1 MKCTICKH
9 ELSSSGPYSDCGG
22 DCMVCM
28 ASFDDPSAIE
38 QLVKMAVRYHE
49 TLEWVETIL
58 RKGSTVATQISLANM
73 VRKTLDS

>member
-1 MKCTICKH
+1 
-9 ELSSSGPYSDCGG
+9 
-22 DCMVCM
+22 M